1 VNKCEVRQA
10 DFEKLIRRNEMNSNT
25 HSTRAQLM
33 FWVSAVCLTFT
44 FSMSAQ
50 VQTKT
55 TATDDEASVSTK
67 VESGEI
73 EYVSGNNVV
82 VKMADGSLR
91 HFDNVPES
99 ARITVDGKQIGVH
112 DLKVGM
118 KVQRTIT
125 TTTVPKTITTVQS
138 VTGKVWQVSPPNSVI
153 LTLEDGK
160 NQEFKIPKNQK
171 FNVNGQM
178 TDAWGL
184 KKGMQIAATKVV
196 EVPIT
201 EVSQTKTVTGEM
213 PPPPPAPPADVAILV
228 VEEETPA
235 PPVQAAQA
243 TAPEL
248 PQTASELPLIG
259 LFGALLIV
267 AALGLRISR
276 RNR

>member
-1 VNKCEVRQA
+1 
-10 DFEKLIRRNEMNSNT
+10 
-25 HSTRAQLM
+25 
-33 FWVSAVCLTFT
+33 
-44 FSMSAQ
+44 
-50 VQTKT
+50 
-55 TATDDEASVSTK
+55 
-67 VESGEI
+67 
-73 EYVSGNNVV
+73 
-82 VKMADGSLR
+82 
-91 HFDNVPES
+91 
-99 ARITVDGKQIGVH
+99 
-112 DLKVGM
+112 M

-259 LFGALLIV
+259 LFGAFLIV

>member
-1 VNKCEVRQA
+1 
-10 DFEKLIRRNEMNSNT
+10 
-25 HSTRAQLM
+25 
-33 FWVSAVCLTFT
+33 
-44 FSMSAQ
+44 MSGQ

-55 TATDDEASVSTK
+55 TTTDDEASVSTK

-228 VEEETPA
+228 VEEEMPA
-235 PPVQAAQA
+235 PPVQAAEA
-243 TAPEL
+243 TPPEL